1 VRSGKT
7 NRLNNEGVFQ
17 GSDKKYDLIYAD
29 PPWRYEG
36 KTATPSRVIENH
48 YPTMEL
54 EDIKSIEVPSAK
66 DCILYLWTTSPKIE
80 EGLQV
85 LNAWGFKYRS
95 QLIWDKNRLGLG
107 YWFRVQHEI
116 LLVGV
121 KGKVSH
127 PPKTKRIRSIYKET
141 RGRHSKKPDSIRR
154 LINDWYPDKTKLEMF
169 TREAFQG
176 WDTHGNEVSPRTQ
189 TYLIS

>member
-1 VRSGKT
+1 M
-7 NRLNNEGVFQ
+7 
-17 GSDKKYDLIYAD
+17 KYDIIYAD

-36 KTATPSRVIENH
+36 NTARPSDVIENH

-54 EDIKSIEVPSAK
+54 EEIKNMDVPSA
-66 DCILYLWTTSPKIE
+66 DNCILYLWTTSPKIE

-95 QLIWDKNRLGLG
+95 QLIWDKNMLGLG

-121 KGKVSH
+121 KGDVSC
-127 PPKTKRIRSIYKET
+127 PPQSKRIRSIYKET
-141 RGRHSKKPDSIRR
+141 RGKHSKKPDSIRR
-154 LINDWYPDKTKLEMF
+154 LIDEWYPDKTKLELF
-169 TREAFQG
+169 ARDTFLG
-176 WDTHGNEVSPRTQ
+176 WEVHGNEASTNKQ
-189 TYLIS
+189 TYLDGESRKGE